1 MHSDIYIGN
10 LPPSYL
16 VGPLSGHELGNLFM
30 FGGIV
35 HFYLENEGDTV
46 LTCMM

>member
-35 HFYLENEGDTV
+35 HFYLETEGDTV
-46 LTCMM
+46 